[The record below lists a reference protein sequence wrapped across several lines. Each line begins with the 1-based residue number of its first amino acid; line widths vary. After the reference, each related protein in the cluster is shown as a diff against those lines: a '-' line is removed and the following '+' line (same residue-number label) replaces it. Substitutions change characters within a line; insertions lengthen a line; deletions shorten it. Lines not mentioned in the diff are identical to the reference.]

1 MKKKYLVC
9 MWELPAFSYL
19 FEIHLYKID
28 LLQKGDISHKMRL
41 ISSIKEIT
49 RSSLTRLFSLEHEIH
64 LILWDQSPLLTK
76 SILWRW
82 ISSRYE
88 NAGNSHLYMRFFSSN
103 FLQCSARLDL
113 DHPWSPKCTNGS
125 LFCEYWW

>member
-103 FLQCSARLDL
+103 FLQCRAKTARFWTEGPIGKWFTKKDAET
-113 DHPWSPKCTNGS
+113 P
-125 LFCEYWW
+125 